1 MVMFKKLCYLCSVIL
16 KRSLMEKKNP
26 IEEAWRYVDNAKDLL
41 KENGDLDFETQS
53 YMDRKYVKMAGN
65 TLWNG
70 VLFILDAVFHVKKN
84 KKHRPDISEYQQVIA
99 VRDKKLLMLVNNGYN
114 IMHLSMGYDGIQSK
128 KMCDEGFVIAREIIN
143 RCAVLMPFVPA
154 A

>member
-16 KRSLMEKKNP
+16 KHSLMEKKNP
-26 IEEAWRYVDNAKDLL
+26 IEEARRYVDNAKDILR
-41 KENGDLDFETQS
+41 ENGDLDFETQS
-53 YMDRKYVKMAGN
+53 YIDRKYVKMAGN

-70 VLFILDAVFHVKKN
+70 VLFILDAVFQVRKKKN
-84 KKHRPDISEYQQVIA
+84 RPDISEYQQVIA

-114 IMHLSMGYDGIQSK
+114 IMHLSMGYDGILDK
-128 KMCDEGFVIAREIIN
+128 ATCDRGFQIASEIIN
-143 RCAVLMPFVPA
+143 RCAMLMPFVPA